1 MAAKR
6 RLPGPNPP
14 GGKKLIVTCDG
25 TWLDSTTTDAG
36 QLEHPSNVA
45 RIGWAV
51 NDVDRDGRAQI
62 VFYQNGIGSQGGIL
76 RRLQGGLTGEGFK
89 ENVREAYSFIATN
102 FAEGDE
108 IYLLGFSRGAFTARS
123 VAGMIKAI
131 GLLTKEGLPYFS
143 EIFEDYVHQRDRDY
157 RPKYPNIPFP
167 KKPSASNP
175 AYRDGLEARDMT
187 ETQVTVKAIAV
198 WETVGSLGI
207 PRVPWLEQLGLQSSK
222 MKGYQFYDTNLGNHI
237 ENAFQA
243 LALDEKRA
251 AFLPAVWELPRGC
264 TTHLKQCWFPGTH
277 SNVGGGYPDQ
287 EIANITLAW
296 IMAQLEPFIDFE
308 GDYVMDQYEMNR
320 KYYREKRKKKR
331 PWSFGR
337 ESQIRICLK
346 LTISQARF
354 TTPSRHS
361 TSPVVPLIEPQAIFT
376 ASIVTLV
383 NRQIDP
389 FATRMSTYTPVYELE
404 STSTVRAPRTWVT
417 IPLEP
422 WRDGKQLSMIETLVR
437 KIPRSLGRRLRTLIT
452 SIESS
457 LKACSSRPNSNY
469 LKRARRCTTLS

>member
-1 MAAKR
+1 MSSQPR
-6 RLPGPNPP
+6 NPRP
-14 GGKKLIVTCDG
+14 RPSSLGKKLIVTCDG
-25 TWLDSTTTDAG
+25 TWLDSTATDAG

-45 RIGWAV
+45 RIGWAM
-51 NDVDRDGRAQI
+51 NDVDRHGRPQI

-102 FAEGDE
+102 YAEGDE
-108 IYLLGFSRGAFTARS
+108 IYLIGFSRGAFTARS
-123 VAGMIKAI
+123 VAGMFKAI
-131 GLLTKEGLPYFS
+131 GLLTKDGLPYFS
-143 EIFEDYVHQRDRDY
+143 EIFEDYVHRRDRDY
-157 RPKYPNIPFP
+157 RSKYPNIPFP

-175 AYRDGLEARDMT
+175 AYKDGLVARDMT
-187 ETQVTVKAIAV
+187 ETQVTIKAIAV

-207 PRVPWLEQLGLQSSK
+207 PRVPWLEQLGLQSRK

-251 AFLPAVWELPRGC
+251 AFLPAVWELPRDC

-296 IMAQLEPFIDFE
+296 MMAQLERFIDFDE
-308 GDYVMDQYEMNR
+308 DYLMVQYEMNR

-337 ESQIRICLK
+337 ESKLCMCLM
-346 LTISQARF
+346 LTI
-354 TTPSRHS
+354 P
-361 TSPVVPLIEPQAIFT
+361 
-376 ASIVTLV
+376 
-383 NRQIDP
+383 
-389 FATRMSTYTPVYELE
+389 
-404 STSTVRAPRTWVT
+404 
-417 IPLEP
+417 
-422 WRDGKQLSMIETLVR
+422 
-437 KIPRSLGRRLRTLIT
+437 
-452 SIESS
+452 
-457 LKACSSRPNSNY
+457 
-469 LKRARRCTTLS
+469 